1 MEAGG
6 GLGQQCSK
14 GIGSFAES
22 KPTAGSQGARV
33 KGKVYLGTAA
43 AANSSMG
50 PIVDIKLR
58 IFSSALLNW
67 NRVGGEKKKELEL
80 FSGT

>member
-1 MEAGG
+1 M
-6 GLGQQCSK
+6 
-14 GIGSFAES
+14 
-22 KPTAGSQGARV
+22 